1 MEGDVY
7 LTRRDRCVECG
18 TCVEVCP
25 ADAREVVGKEMSVD
39 EVMAEV
45 AKDMLFY
52 EESGGGVTFSGG
64 EPLLQ
69 AAFLLALLKEA
80 KSRGLHTVVDTT
92 GFTTPPILH
101 AVSEFTDLFLYD
113 IKSLEDDRHKEF
125 TGVSNSIIRE
135 NLRRLEK
142 WKKEVIIR
150 VPVIPGVND
159 SQGSIEA
166 IGNYVA
172 TLDNIRAVQLLPYHS
187 LGADKYDR
195 LGRRYQL
202 EDADA
207 PPAAFMTQIEE
218 TMRRYHQSVSIG
230 G

>member
-1 MEGDVY
+1 
-7 LTRRDRCVECG
+7 
-18 TCVEVCP
+18 
-25 ADAREVVGKEMSVD
+25 MSVD